1 MTATPSGVISKYETE
16 ASQNPESVEAKC
28 NLGWGYY
35 GARKYDAA
43 VAVFKE
49 ALKLDAGSV
58 DTLYGLGLSLKEA
71 GVHGEAIPV
80 FKKVMRLAP
89 EKAPGARGLML
100 ARLARG
106 HINQIKT
113 GEWNLD
119 EDLRYESSPEDNE
132 YKPI

>member
-1 MTATPSGVISKYETE
+1 MTSPPAGVISKYETE
-16 ASQNPESVEAKC
+16 ASQNPESAEAKC

-35 GARKYDAA
+35 GARQYDAA
-43 VAVFKE
+43 IAAFKE
-49 ALKLDAGSV
+49 ALQLDAGSV

-89 EKAPGARGLML
+89 ERAPGARGMML

-113 GEWNLD
+113 GEWDLD
-119 EDLRYESSPEDNE
+119 EDLRYESSSDDDQFQ
-132 YKPI
+132 PI